1 LGALPGRAG
10 RDRRRLARREGG
22 PLSIVPEAIERYAEA
37 HTTPPGDLLD
47 RLAEE
52 TRAQLSAP
60 EMLTGAIE
68 GRLLQFLVWSL
79 RPRRV
84 LELGTYS
91 GYSAISMAAALPPD
105 GRIDTCEVDETHAAI
120 AEGYVEEAGYGDRV
134 TIHVGPALETIERL
148 EGEFDFAF
156 VDADKVNYVAYYE
169 ALLPRLAD
177 GGLMAFDNTLWSG
190 RVVDPDDSPATRTIL
205 ELNDRLASDPDVVVV
220 QLSIRDGITLVRRA

>member
-1 LGALPGRAG
+1 M
-10 RDRRRLARREGG
+10 LA
-22 PLSIVPEAIERYAEA
+22 
-37 HTTPPGDLLD
+37 

-68 GRLLQFLVWSL
+68 GRFLQFLVWAL

-91 GYSAISMAAALPPD
+91 GYSAISMAAALPP
-105 GRIDTCEVDETHAAI
+105 GGHIDTCEVDEAHATVA
-120 AEGYVEEAGYGDRV
+120 GRYVEEAGYGDRV
-134 TIHVGPALETIERL
+134 TIHLGPALETIERL
-148 EGEFDFAF
+148 EGEFDFVF

-190 RVVDPDDSPATRTIL
+190 RVVEPDDSPSTRTIL
-205 ELNDRLASDPDVVVV
+205 ELNDRLASDRGVVVV
-220 QLSIRDGITLVRRA
+220 QLTVRDGITLVRRA